1 MPVRT
6 PKFKSLIADTSLRP
20 AIAVALVIG
29 LSLPIA
35 FAASRDLKERRQT
48 LLSHLDQDH
57 NRLAEVLAISMQT
70 PIWEVRPD
78 AAQPL
83 AEAIMR
89 DERIVSLKVS
99 ATMLPEF
106 LSLDAPERRQ
116 GELVTRDLPVMRA
129 GERIGKV
136 EIEMSTRR
144 LEAGI
149 SEQWRQVLI
158 TGLLQLAL
166 GMLII
171 FPLLR
176 YKVLAPVDRL
186 VSQSR
191 ELADGKLDHPLEW
204 RRADELGVL
213 GKTFEATRLSLRNLV
228 RNLEKRNKELIEHQA
243 ELAKRSEVLRATL
256 DNMTDGIHLVDTELR
271 LVGWNDRVSEILD
284 VPRDVFREGMPVKDL
299 VDYNLSKRGLSE
311 DERRA
316 RFEEWRTTF
325 HPGTA
330 SAAHFR
336 TAQGREVDVRRQPM
350 PGGGFVSTFTDVTE
364 QVATQRRQEATF
376 KLLETV
382 MDAVPAVLHVKDRQL
397 RYQMVNQQF
406 LDAWSVSR
414 DQTIGHTNAELF
426 HNEPARRA
434 EERDRQVI
442 ETRRALPFYEGS
454 RIAADGSELVTWTT
468 KVPLLDGDG
477 EVEHILTVDL
487 DITDRKRA
495 EEGVKRWLQLFED
508 AIESLPN
515 GFAVFD
521 KSQSLLTC
529 NSAYAGIYG
538 QPPDELVGASINDL
552 LPRLYAQLKTIDDH
566 PFGEADR
573 SDKGSFEQLWEGRH
587 DRPIEVEFK
596 DGRWMLI
603 SRHPTKEGGYA
614 TIRTDITQMKA
625 MEHALRDSEALV
637 RRTLESCPVPI
648 TMTRAE
654 DGAVIYESPASV
666 ELYGKPPPGTERTSR
681 RDHFVADEDRDQ
693 FFQALFEHSRV
704 DDLEYEFKRTDDSR
718 FWALVSARL
727 IDYQGERAIV
737 STTRDLTERKALE
750 AEQAHQREA
759 LYQNE
764 KINALGA
771 LLAGVAHELNNPLSV
786 VVGQALLLGETADDP
801 KIQKRAEQIGNA
813 ANRCSRIVKTFLA
826 MARQSEPERTV
837 VDLNEAIEAA
847 LEITG
852 YALRSANIELVCELG
867 EGLPPVWG
875 DGDQLGQVL
884 MNLIINAE
892 QAMAETIGERKL
904 TIRTTFDAGEDRLE
918 VSVADTG
925 PGIPEDV
932 RSRIFEPFFTT
943 KAFGVGT
950 GIGLAVSLG
959 IVQSHG
965 GSLEVSSPAESGA
978 HFILRLPPT
987 KQREVALH
995 AAEET
1000 ACASGS
1006 CCVLVVD
1013 DEPEV
1018 SEMLAEILSL
1028 DGHEI
1033 ETAPSGN
1040 AAMRVLAERSVDVI
1054 LSDMRMPD
1062 VDGPG
1067 LYLRIK
1073 NAYPKL
1079 LERMVFITGD
1089 TLGPAN
1095 RAFLERTGLPYLE
1108 KPLSPDEVRQIVQQV
1123 LAGAGNG
1130 SE

>member
-1 MPVRT
+1 MPVRFPRPT
-6 PKFKSLIADTSLRP
+6 KLIADTSLRP

-48 LLSHLDQDH
+48 LLSHLVEDH

-83 AEAIMR
+83 AEAILR
-89 DERIVSLKVS
+89 DERVASVKVT
-99 ATMLPEF
+99 AAMFPDF
-106 LSLDAPERRQ
+106 LRLDAPERRH
-116 GELVTRDLPVMRA
+116 GELLTRALPVMRA
-129 GERIGKV
+129 GERIGNV
-136 EIEMSTRR
+136 EIEMSTAR

-149 SEQWRQVLI
+149 SEQWRQVLV
-158 TGLLQLAL
+158 TGLMQLAL

-176 YKVLAPVDRL
+176 YKVLAPVDQL
-186 VSQSR
+186 VAQSR
-191 ELADGKLDHPLEW
+191 ELADGKLDNPLEW

-256 DNMTDGIHLVDTELR
+256 DNMTDGINLIDGELR
-271 LVGWNDRVSEILD
+271 LVGWNDRMSEIMD
-284 VPRDVFREGMPVKDL
+284 IPRDMFREGVPVKDL
-299 VDYNLSKRGLSE
+299 VDYDLAKLDLSE
-311 DERRA
+311 EAKRKRL
-316 RFEEWRTTF
+316 EEWQTTF
-325 HPGTA
+325 QPGTA
-330 SAAHFR
+330 SATR
-336 TAQGREVDVRRQPM
+336 YVTAGGRELDVRRQPM
-350 PGGGFVSTFTDVTE
+350 PGGGYVSTFTDVTE
-364 QVATQRRQEATF
+364 QLATQRRQEATRR
-376 KLLETV
+376 LLETV
-382 MDAVPAVLHVKDRQL
+382 MDAVPAVLHVKDRHL
-397 RYQMVNQQF
+397 RYLMVNQQF
-406 LDAWSVSR
+406 LDAWSVTR
-414 DQTIGHTNAELF
+414 DKAIGHTNAELF
-426 HNEPARRA
+426 RNEPARRA

-442 ETRRALPFYEGS
+442 KSRQALPFYEGS
-454 RIAADGSELVTWTT
+454 RHAANGTELVTWTT
-468 KVPLLDGDG
+468 KVPLLDDDG

-495 EEGVKRWLQLFED
+495 EEDVKRWLQLFED

-521 KSQSLLTC
+521 RSQNLVTC
-529 NSAYAGIYG
+529 NSAYAAIYG
-538 QPPDELVGASINDL
+538 QPPEDLAGATINEL
-552 LPRLYAQLKTIDDH
+552 LPRLYAQLKTIDGG
-566 PFGEADR
+566 PISAEKRSGKVKFEA
-573 SDKGSFEQLWEGRH
+573 LWEGRG
-587 DRPIEVEFK
+587 DRPIEVELI

-614 TIRTDITQMKA
+614 TIRVDITAVKA
-625 MEHALRDSEALV
+625 MEHAVRDSEALV

-654 DGAVIYESPASV
+654 DGVVIYESPASV
-666 ELYGKPPPGTERTSR
+666 ELYGALASGQERTSR
-681 RDHFVADEDRDQ
+681 RDHFVAEQDRDR
-693 FFQALFEHSRV
+693 FFEALSQDGRV
-704 DDLEYEFKRTDDSR
+704 DDLEYEFKRTDGSR

-727 IDYQGERAIV
+727 IDYKGAQAIV

-750 AEQAHQREA
+750 AEQARQREA
-759 LYQNE
+759 LHQSE
-764 KINALGA
+764 KVNALGA

-786 VVGQALLLGETADDP
+786 VVGQALLLGETVEDP
-801 KIQKRAEQIGNA
+801 KIRKRAERIGQA

-826 MARQSEPERTV
+826 MARQSEPERTA
-837 VDLNEAIEAA
+837 VDLNEAVEAA

-852 YALRSANIELVCELG
+852 YALRSANIELDCKLG
-867 EGLPPVWG
+867 KDLPPVLG
-875 DGDQLGQVL
+875 DRDQLGQVL

-892 QAMAETIGERKL
+892 QAMSETIGERKL
-904 TIRTTFDAGEDRLE
+904 SVRTAFDVSSDRLE
-918 VSVADTG
+918 IRVADSG
-925 PGIPEDV
+925 PGIPEDI

-959 IVQSHG
+959 IVESHG
-965 GSLEVSSPAESGA
+965 GSLEAANTEGSGA
-978 HFILRLPPT
+978 EFVLRLPPT
-987 KQREVALH
+987 KQR
-995 AAEET
+995 AEARPTAEDA

-1018 SEMLAEILSL
+1018 REMLAEILSL
-1028 DGHEI
+1028 DGHRI
-1033 ETAPSGN
+1033 ETAASGN
-1040 AAMRVLAERSVDVI
+1040 VAMQVLAERNVDVI

-1089 TLGPAN
+1089 TLGAAN
-1095 RAFLERTGLPYLE
+1095 RAFLERSGLPYLE
-1108 KPLSPDEVRQIVQQV
+1108 KPFLPAEVRQVVQKV
-1123 LAGAGNG
+1123 LAGAGAG
-1130 SE
+1130 GA

>member
-1 MPVRT
+1 MPVRI
-6 PKFKSLIADTSLRP
+6 PKLKSVVADTSLRP
-20 AIAVALVIG
+20 AIAIALVIG

-48 LLSHLDQDH
+48 LLSHLVQDH
-57 NRLAEVLAISMQT
+57 IRLAEVLAISMQA

-78 AAQPL
+78 AAKPL
-83 AEAIMR
+83 AEAILR
-89 DERIVSLKVS
+89 DERVASVKVS
-99 ATMLPEF
+99 ANMLPEF
-106 LSLDAPERRQ
+106 LRLDAPERRQ
-116 GELVTRDLPVMRA
+116 GELLTRDLPVMRA

-149 SEQWRQVLI
+149 SEQRRQVLV

-186 VSQSR
+186 VSQAR

-204 RRADELGVL
+204 RRGDELGVL

-228 RNLEKRNKELIEHQA
+228 RNLEKRNKELIENQA

-256 DNMTDGIHLVDTELR
+256 DNMTDGINLIDDELR
-271 LVGWNDRVSEILD
+271 LVGWNDRVSEIWD
-284 VPRDVFREGMPVKDL
+284 IPRDMFREGVPVKDL
-299 VDYNLSKRGLSE
+299 VDYDLSKRGLSE
-311 DERRA
+311 EERQKRL
-316 RFEEWRTTF
+316 EEWRTSF
-325 HPGTA
+325 HPGSA
-330 SAAHFR
+330 SATRYR
-336 TAQGREVDVRRQPM
+336 TAQGRELDVRRQPM

-364 QVATQRRQEATF
+364 QVATQHRQEATH

-382 MDAVPAVLHVKDRQL
+382 MDAVPAVLHVKDRRL

-406 LDAWSVSR
+406 LDAWSVTR
-414 DQTIGHTNAELF
+414 DQTVGHTNAELF
-426 HNEPARRA
+426 QSEPARRA

-442 ETRRALPFYEGS
+442 EERRALPFYEGS

-521 KSQSLLTC
+521 ESQSLLTC
-529 NSAYAGIYG
+529 NSAYADLYG
-538 QPPDELVGASINDL
+538 QSPEELVDTTINDL
-552 LPRLYAQLKTIDDH
+552 LPQLYSQLKTIDGH
-566 PFGEADR
+566 PFGAADR
-573 SDKGSFEQLWEGRH
+573 SDKGSFEQLWEGRR
-587 DRPIEVEFK
+587 DRPIEVEFQ

-614 TIRTDITQMKA
+614 TIRTDVTQMKA

-648 TMTRAE
+648 TLTRAE
-654 DGAVIYESPASV
+654 DGVVIYESPASV
-666 ELYGKPPPGTERTSR
+666 ELYGERPRDAERTNR
-681 RDHFVADEDRDQ
+681 RNHFIADRDRDR
-693 FFQALFEHSRV
+693 FFQALSEKGRI
-704 DDLEYEFKRTDDSR
+704 DDLEFEFQRTDASR

-727 IDYQGERAIV
+727 IDYKGEQAIV
-737 STTRDLTERKALE
+737 STTLDLTERKALE
-750 AEQAHQREA
+750 AEKTRQREA
-759 LYQNE
+759 LYQSE

-786 VVGQALLLGETADDP
+786 VVGQALLLGETVDDP
-801 KIQKRAEQIGNA
+801 KIQKRAERIGNA

-826 MARQSEPERTV
+826 MARQSEPERTAV
-837 VDLNEAIEAA
+837 NLNEAVEAA

-867 EGLPPVWG
+867 EELPPVLG
-875 DGDQLGQVL
+875 DGDQLGQVM

-925 PGIPEDV
+925 PGIPEDI
-932 RSRIFEPFFTT
+932 RPRIFEPYFTT

-959 IVQSHG
+959 IVESHG
-965 GSLEVSSPAESGA
+965 GTLEVSNTSESGA
-978 HFILRLPPT
+978 QFILRLPPT
-987 KQREVALH
+987 KQRDVALEAVED
-995 AAEET
+995 AARAT
-1000 ACASGS
+1000 GS

-1018 SEMLAEILSL
+1018 REMLAEILSL
-1028 DGHEI
+1028 DGHRI
-1033 ETAPSGN
+1033 ETASSGN
-1040 AAMRVLAERSVDVI
+1040 VAMRVLAERSVDVI

-1062 VDGPG
+1062 VDGSG

-1079 LERMVFITGD
+1079 LERMVFMTGD

-1108 KPLSPDEVRQIVQQV
+1108 KPLSPDEVRQVVQQV
-1123 LAGAGNG
+1123 LAGAEDE
-1130 SE
+1130 SA